1 MPGILPNRAG
11 RARLFAFGALALV
24 AVLVGC
30 GESSKTPVP
39 TTGGPGLTATAT
51 TSNGA
56 TATPT
61 GLAIPA
67 SVATPTARPT
77 PTPSPTVGPCS
88 AVDVAIEITVDQGIF
103 WQGAAGHRG
112 AKFTLTNDGSAACI
126 VKAKSQPL
134 LINGDGAVLI
144 TGTAAGTS
152 AALTVAAGSSI
163 STAIQTGNLCHAP
176 TIVAPVR
183 VAFVL
188 SGIGTVIA
196 TTASP
201 TDTGAIPACLGDPA
215 VASGDITMTVWAP

>member
-39 TTGGPGLTATAT
+39 TTGGPALTATAA

-61 GLAIPA
+61 GLA
-67 SVATPTARPT
+67 TPTAKPT

-134 LINGDGAVLI
+134 LLNGDGAVLI
-144 TGTAAGTS
+144 TGAAAGTS
-152 AALTVAAGSSI
+152 AALTVAAGASI

-188 SGIGTVIA
+188 PGIGTVIA

-201 TDTGAIPACLGDPA
+201 TDTGAIPPCLGDPA

>member
-11 RARLFAFGALALV
+11 RARLFAFGALALA

-30 GESSKTPVP
+30 SGSSATPVR
-39 TTGGPGLTATAT
+39 TTGGPALTATAT

-61 GLAIPA
+61 GLA
-67 SVATPTARPT
+67 TPTAKPT
-77 PTPSPTVGPCS
+77 PTPSPTIGPCS

-103 WQGAAGHRG
+103 WQGAAGHRA
-112 AKFTLTNDGSAACI
+112 AKFKLTNGGSADCI

-144 TGTAAGTS
+144 TGAAAGSS
-152 AALTVAAGSSI
+152 ASLTVAAGSSI
-163 STAIQTGNLCHAP
+163 SAEVQTDNLCHAP

-188 SGIGTVIA
+188 PGIGTVIA

-201 TDTGAIPACLGDPA
+201 TDTGAIPPCLGDPA

>member
-1 MPGILPNRAG
+1 MRCILPNRAG
-11 RARLFAFGALALV
+11 RARLSAFGALALV

-39 TTGGPGLTATAT
+39 TTGGPALTATAT
-51 TSNGA
+51 TSNGV

-61 GLAIPA
+61 GLA
-67 SVATPTARPT
+67 TPTAKPT

-112 AKFTLTNDGSAACI
+112 AKLTLTNDGSAACI

-188 SGIGTVIA
+188 PGIGTVIA

-201 TDTGAIPACLGDPA
+201 TDTGAIPPCLGDPA